1 MGTFRVEL
9 DDGRVF
15 KIEAEVAPTEEEIFE
30 AIGEGGPQDSGQGYV
45 SSLASSAARGAARI
59 AADIPGGLG
68 YLTGSDTLVQAGED
82 IEASINEALPVNP
95 IYADD
100 FAMKAANAIGQGVS
114 MIGTAGIGGVAGKA
128 LGAVRTG
135 AEVASL
141 GTAFLGGARGG
152 GQEADQYGLEGL
164 NAYTRILGGGAIELA
179 TEKFLFG
186 QGDELRGVRTVLQDT
201 VEGGSR
207 PFSLLGGA
215 VDNLGL
221 PPIFSGA
228 LTEGGEEFASGV
240 LGNALTAALAP
251 SGVQTPG
258 IFQGGL
264 ENFSLGAVAGG
275 TIGGLNQLA
284 GPEPQAPLKPVKAV
298 IDGQVVMRL
307 ADEVGTL
314 VKLVDPATNEGLPFK
329 VISPTTEPLL
339 EEKARQLFY
348 ETEVAEAPGVNPETF
363 TVDEAAAA
371 LLEAAP
377 KNAPT
382 ETTTTSSETIPEPAP
397 PPVVETPPAP
407 EVTPLEDGTAAP
419 VAGAVP
425 PPATET
431 DDQKFARI
439 KATNGA
445 LRTDDEIAW
454 ANTYS
459 KKRAA
464 SSTVETPTPQ
474 YQGFLETFS
483 PMARAKAKNALETSV
498 IQNGKPRQRFEIIDE
513 MVKEGAVIVEHPKDG
528 RRLQRPNGAFIE
540 ERRLTK
546 TGMDYAASLLANPP
560 VAEEA
565 APPVTETG
573 TAPAPETGTTAA
585 PAPPPPTTRA
595 PDFIGI
601 SNRRVDEE
609 RVRLGLPTIY
619 EPMKESFK
627 GWWDSAMSV
636 IAARPTAGAEL
647 VAEALAAPRPL
658 TGPEAA
664 LMAHEHV
671 TRTHAYETA
680 LRAYNAATEA
690 QKPAAQAR
698 WQEALVRQNEVYEA
712 LKLTRSNSGR
722 SLVAYRF
729 MVAMDYSLARM
740 DTELR
745 AANGGK
751 MSAEDSALVQEL
763 YSKIAE
769 QQKLID
775 EYQAVENNQAEQD
788 TLDKLTKEVRAEARK
803 QRTKEEGK
811 PFMKVLEELAAKAE
825 AREKARIAALNN
837 SEETRRGSFIAP
849 DPAGLADRVII
860 GAYHIAKGLN
870 DFVSWSAAMIQQLGE
885 SIRTSLP
892 ALFEQ
897 SRLFHDQQK
906 AEYEKPAKRKDDRPV
921 MEQVAA
927 NAAEGEPLPP
937 RLVYELFR
945 EKVEAGVQGL
955 SEIVTQVTND
965 LRKVYPDITERQV
978 RDEFSGYGRVKFPS
992 QDDIKKR
999 IRALQRV
1006 GQITSAIEDA
1016 KRLQPPLKSGLQRD
1030 PTTPEI
1036 RALQKELTKAM
1047 KEAGI
1052 ERITGPQ
1059 QLKTALDGMKSRL
1072 RNEIEE
1078 LDDQIAQGERRQK
1091 SRKAPNVD
1099 QELLD
1104 LREQRDLRK
1113 KILDDLDAPAE
1124 LTADQLIERAVK
1136 AKERTRDELERRI
1149 RERDFTDASLE
1160 TPMTQH
1166 LQVLTDEIAALREQ
1180 YNQMRDE
1187 ALGSPELTEEQLQ
1200 ARQVAQLNRAI
1211 KALEDELAGKVKA
1224 PGRTVAPTP
1233 EITALQNKLRALRE
1247 QRKAIKPRTGPTME
1261 QRIKTAEKAL
1271 EKSIADLTKRIDER
1285 DTSTRPQKTGPQT
1298 QHLQVL
1304 RDSRDSLRKTLNEI
1318 KKEQKEAAADPLAAQ
1333 LKRDKSSLNRRI
1345 KKLEERIKNR
1355 DFSPPVRKN
1364 PVLDEEK
1371 IALQAKL
1378 NNTQEEWA
1386 RLIFERRLANRT
1398 LPAKL
1403 VDAGAQTLNTAR
1415 AILTSLDVSAV
1426 LRQGGFIVL
1435 GNPVRGAKNI
1445 WPMLQAFKSK
1455 EFADREEERLKARE
1469 NYQIYKRAKL
1479 FLSEPNSNKLTQ
1491 QEEAFMSRWLDKIPT
1506 ALGGG
1511 LLRGSQ
1517 RAYTVFLNRL
1527 RADTFDAMLASLQN
1541 GPAPT
1546 PAETQAIARY
1556 INVATGRGDLG
1567 AANQAAVWLNT
1578 VFFAPRLVASRFQIL
1593 GGYPYFKATPRTKRL
1608 ILREYAKFLTGAALV
1623 YALGSLAQD
1632 DDDEPIE
1639 VDPRSSDFG
1648 KIRFGN
1654 TRVDPMS
1661 GLIQATVLLSRLATG
1676 EKKTASGKIVKIRGE
1691 NVPYGGAT
1699 SFSVMSDFA
1708 RSKFSPAFGAGVN
1721 LLQGRNVVGES
1732 TDVLNEAQ
1740 RMIVPMSLS
1749 DLDKLLKEQGVPAG
1763 SALWILSLFGAGVQ
1777 TYDPTAKR

>member
-179 TEKFLFG
+179 TEKLLFG

-298 IDGQVVMRL
+298 IDGQVVMRG
-307 ADEVGTL
+307 ENGTL
-314 VKLVDPATNEGLPFK
+314 YKVVDPATNRGLPLQ
-329 VISPTTEPLL
+329 VIQPLTEPLL

-348 ETEVAEAPGVNPETF
+348 DTEVAEAPGVNPETF

-377 KNAPT
+377 QNAPT
-382 ETTTTSSETIPEPAP
+382 ETTTTSSETIPEPPP

-407 EVTPLEDGTAAP
+407 EVTPSEEGSETAPP
-419 VAGAVP
+419 VVEEAP

-431 DDQKFARI
+431 
-439 KATNGA
+439 
-445 LRTDDEIAW
+445 
-454 ANTYS
+454 
-459 KKRAA
+459 
-464 SSTVETPTPQ
+464 
-474 YQGFLETFS
+474 
-483 PMARAKAKNALETSV
+483 
-498 IQNGKPRQRFEIIDE
+498 
-513 MVKEGAVIVEHPKDG
+513 
-528 RRLQRPNGAFIE
+528 
-540 ERRLTK
+540 
-546 TGMDYAASLLANPP
+546 
-560 VAEEA
+560 
-565 APPVTETG
+565 
-573 TAPAPETGTTAA
+573 AA
-585 PAPPPPTTRA
+585 PAPATEQPS
-595 PDFIGI
+595 FIGI
-601 SNRRVDEE
+601 SNNRVDEE
-609 RVRLGLPTIY
+609 RTRLGMEKVY
-619 EPMKESFK
+619 EPIRQIF
-627 GWWDSAMSV
+627 GQWWESAMKK
-636 IAARPTAGAEL
+636 IDARPTAGAEL
-647 VAEALAAPRPL
+647 VSEVVSSPRVLSAEDSALL
-658 TGPEAA
+658 
-664 LMAHEHV
+664 AHEQV
-671 TRTHAYETA
+671 TRTNAYEEA
-680 LRAYNAATEA
+680 LLSYNAATET
-690 QKPAAQAR
+690 QKPA
-698 WQEALVRQNEVYEA
+698 QEARVTEARARLAQVYEA
-712 LKLTRSNSGR
+712 SDLSGTQAGR
-722 SLVAYRF
+722 ALVARRL
-729 MVAMDYSLARM
+729 MAARDYSLARM
-740 DTELR
+740 DTERR
-745 AANGGK
+745 AANAGN
-751 MSAEDSALVQEL
+751 MTPEQSAQTQEL
-763 YSKIAE
+763 HNRIAE
-769 QQKLID
+769 LQKQIN
-775 EYQAVENNQAEQD
+775 EYQ
-788 TLDKLTKEVRAEARK
+788 
-803 QRTKEEGK
+803 
-811 PFMKVLEELAAKAE
+811 KAE
-825 AREKARIAALNN
+825 NDGASQQYFDELLKEIRADSQKQKRKGKSLTEFLDEAAEKARKRIRSRGGNLNVGLN
-837 SEETRRGSFIAP
+837 
-849 DPAGLADRVII
+849 PADITDRAIV
-860 GAYHIAKGLN
+860 GASYIAKGFNTL
-870 DFVSWSAAMIQQLGE
+870 STWSQKMLEEFGAAIEPYLDRIFGQAQQLHAAE
-885 SIRTSLP
+885 QTVFAKPDRSDPRP
-892 ALFEQ
+892 A
-897 SRLFHDQQK
+897 
-906 AEYEKPAKRKDDRPV
+906 
-921 MEQVAA
+921 MEQVAK
-927 NAAEGEPLPP
+927 NAAAQQPLPP
-937 RLVYELFR
+937 RLVYELIK
-945 EKVEAGVQGL
+945 EKVKAGAKNLTEAVQQAT
-955 SEIVTQVTND
+955 VD
-965 LRKVYPDITERQV
+965 LQTVYPEITERQV

-992 QDDIKKR
+992 QDDLKRR
-999 IRALQRV
+999 IRELQRI
-1006 GQITSAIEDA
+1006 GQLTSAIEDA
-1016 KRLQPPLKSGLQRD
+1016 QRRIAPLRSGQQRD
-1030 PTTPEI
+1030 QATQEI
-1036 RALQKELTKAM
+1036 RDLQKELTRVM
-1047 KEAGI
+1047 QENGI
-1052 ERITGPQ
+1052 ERTTAAQ
-1059 QLKTALDGMKSRL
+1059 QLRTALDGVKSRL
-1072 RNEIEE
+1072 RNQIEDLE
-1078 LDDQIAQGERRQK
+1078 KQIATGEKRKRKPSPEYDAEAKSLRDRRDELK
-1091 SRKAPNVD
+1091 KAAD
-1099 QELLD
+1099 A
-1104 LREQRDLRK
+1104 
-1113 KILDDLDAPAE
+1113 LDAPVTPSPEQRIKQAVDALE
-1124 LTADQLIERAVK
+1124 RNIE
-1136 AKERTRDELERRI
+1136 ELERRI
-1149 RERDFTDASLE
+1149 REKDFSDPSTE
-1160 TPMTQH
+1160 VPQTQH
-1166 LQVLTDEIAALREQ
+1166 LQVLRDERDALREQ

-1187 ALGSPELTEEQLQ
+1187 ALGSPELTEEQLNDR
-1200 ARQVAQLNRAI
+1200 AVAQLNRAI
-1211 KALEDELAGKVKA
+1211 KAVEAQIAGEVKA
-1224 PGRTVAPTP
+1224 PGRTATPTP
-1233 EITALQNKLRALRE
+1233 EIRALRNKLRVLRE
-1247 QRKAIKPRTGPTME
+1247 QRDKMAVKKGPTLE
-1261 QRIKTAEKAL
+1261 QRAATAEKAL
-1271 EKSIADLTKRIDER
+1271 EKSIDDLNARIAAG
-1285 DTSTRPQKTGPQT
+1285 DTTTRRTEASPTSARVRALKAE
-1298 QHLQVL
+1298 
-1304 RDSRDSLRKTLNEI
+1304 RDSLREILNTM
-1318 KKEQKEAAADPLAAQ
+1318 KREQKAANTDPVAAQ
-1333 LKRDKSSLNRRI
+1333 LKRDKSSLRRRI
-1345 KKLEERIKNR
+1345 AKLEERIANR
-1355 DFSPPVRKN
+1355 DFAPPVRKSPAMDREKQN
-1364 PVLDEEK
+1364 LEIQLDR
-1371 IALQAKL
+1371 AK
-1378 NNTQEEWA
+1378 EDWA
-1386 RLIFERRLANRT
+1386 RLLFEERLANRS

-1435 GNPVRGAKNI
+1435 GNPARGAKNI

-1455 EFADREEERLKARE
+1455 EFADREAKELEARP
-1469 NYQIYKRAKL
+1469 NYPLYKQAKL

-1527 RADTFDAMLASLQN
+1527 RADTFDALLASLQN

-1567 AANQAAVWLNT
+1567 AANQAAVELNT

-1608 ILREYAKFLTGAALV
+1608 ILREYAKFLTGAAIV

-1632 DDDEPIE
+1632 DDDKPIE
-1639 VDPRSSDFG
+1639 FDPRSSDFG

-1676 EKKTASGKIVKIRGE
+1676 EKKTASGKIVPIRGDK
-1691 NVPYGGAT
+1691 VPYGGAT
-1699 SFSVMSDFA
+1699 SWSAMADFA

-1740 RMIVPMSLS
+1740 RMVVPMSLS